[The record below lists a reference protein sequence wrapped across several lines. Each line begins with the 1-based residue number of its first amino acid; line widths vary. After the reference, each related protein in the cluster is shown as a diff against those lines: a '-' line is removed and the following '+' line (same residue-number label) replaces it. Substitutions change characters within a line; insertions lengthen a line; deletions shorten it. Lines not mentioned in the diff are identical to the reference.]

1 MNLKRYFAASLA
13 VFALSLL
20 LGYLVHGV
28 ILKPVYDSLKSIW
41 RPDMNSKMWIEWLN
55 AYFLAFLFTY
65 IYVKGYEGRGIM
77 EGARFGVIMGLFLSV
92 PMAYGTYM
100 IIPIPFNLAVQWFL
114 YGTAQSIVYGV
125 VAAAIYKPKAA
136 ALKPRAAAA

>member
-1 MNLKRYFAASLA
+1 
-13 VFALSLL
+13 
-20 LGYLVHGV
+20 
-28 ILKPVYDSLKSIW
+28 
-41 RPDMNSKMWIEWLN
+41 
-55 AYFLAFLFTY
+55 
-65 IYVKGYEGRGIM
+65 M

-136 ALKPRAAAA
+136 AFKPKAAAA